1 MAELEVEAFLTVS
14 EHVSASTQN
23 RALCALIFLYR
34 YILKQLLAE
43 MMDAARAKRTQQ
55 QTSCRIDLLL
65 DLQDAQGDTPQLSRK

>member
-23 RALCALIFLYR
+23 RVLCALIFLYR

-43 MMDAARAKRTQQ
+43 TMDAARAKRSQH

-65 DLQDAQGDTPQLSRK
+65 DLQDAQRHKTPLPRR